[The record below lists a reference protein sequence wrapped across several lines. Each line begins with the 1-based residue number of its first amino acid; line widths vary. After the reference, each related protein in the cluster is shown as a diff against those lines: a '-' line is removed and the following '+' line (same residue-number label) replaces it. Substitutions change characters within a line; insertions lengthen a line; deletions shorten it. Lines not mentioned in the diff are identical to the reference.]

1 MCRGNRVLLAH
12 HLLDTR
18 MKWFVEADIIVFPM
32 RFSRLIWIAP
42 LAAALAVSVSA
53 QDGASLPSA
62 PSATLEQQR
71 PPAPQQAQ
79 TTAPDTKAPGTQ
91 AEEKPQQ
98 PVLETLDPKM
108 RPRPV
113 QQVNP
118 APQPEQAVQAQTT
131 PPPGKPDAKGSSDN
145 PFSIVV
151 PVNEVNV
158 VFTVTDKHNH
168 YVKDLKEADFRILD
182 NNRPPAN
189 VRNFASETNLPL
201 RVGLLVDAS
210 NSIRDRFRFEQQAAI
225 EFLNQ
230 IIHPDRDQAFV
241 IGFDTTPEITQDF
254 TNNPEKLAA
263 GVRLLRP
270 GGGTALYDAV
280 YGACHDKLIKLQS
293 NRGALRRAIILLSDG
308 EDNQSRVTRDDAI
321 EEAQRAE
328 VIVYTISTNVS
339 GTKSRGDKILEAIA
353 NATGGRAF
361 FPFKIE
367 EVSDAFS
374 QIQEEL
380 RSQYAVSYKPADF
393 AADGKYRSIDIEA
406 LNKKFKVRSRK
417 GYFAPRAERASA
429 AVGAQ

>member
-1 MCRGNRVLLAH
+1 MTCSSKDESAPAE
-12 HLLDTR
+12 
-18 MKWFVEADIIVFPM
+18 KAIIVFPM
-32 RFSRLIWIAP
+32 RVFRLLWIP
-42 LAAALAVSVSA
+42 LLAGTLVLSASA
-53 QDGASLPSA
+53 QDGSGLPSA

-71 PPAPQQAQ
+71 PPAPPPQPAQ
-79 TTAPDTKAPGTQ
+79 SPQ
-91 AEEKPQQ
+91 SHSEEAKPQQ
-98 PVLETLDPKM
+98 PVLETLDPKQ
-108 RPRPV
+108 RPRV
-113 QQVNP
+113 QP
-118 APQPEQAVQAQTT
+118 AGSVPQSEPAAQPQTS
-131 PPPGKPDAKGSSDN
+131 PPPKQSEAEGSQDKPFN
-145 PFSIVV
+145 IVV

-168 YVKDLKEADFRILD
+168 YVKDLKETDFRILD
-182 NNRPPAN
+182 NNKPPAN

-225 EFLNQ
+225 EFLSQ
-230 IIHPDRDQAFV
+230 TVHPDRDQAFV

-254 TNNPEKLAA
+254 TNNPEKLAS
-263 GVRLLRP
+263 GVRMLRP

-280 YGACHDKLIKLQS
+280 YGACHDKLIKVQS

-353 NATGGRAF
+353 SATGGRAF

-380 RSQYAVSYKPADF
+380 RSQYAISYKPADF
-393 AADGKYRSIDIEA
+393 SADGKYRSIDIEA
-406 LNKKFKVRSRK
+406 LNKKYKVRSRK
-417 GYFAPRAERASA
+417 GYFAPRATERAAA
-429 AVGAQ
+429 AVGAE

>member
-1 MCRGNRVLLAH
+1 MRV
-12 HLLDTR
+12 
-18 MKWFVEADIIVFPM
+18 F
-32 RFSRLIWIAP
+32 RLVWIAP
-42 LAAALAVSVSA
+42 LTAVLSVAVSA
-53 QDGASLPSA
+53 QDASLPSA

-71 PPAPQQAQ
+71 PPAPPPQPAQ
-79 TTAPDTKAPGTQ
+79 EQSKAPEPK
-91 AEEKPQQ
+91 AEEAKPQQ

-108 RPRPV
+108 RPKPV
-113 QQVNP
+113 QQQNV
-118 APQPEQAVQAQTT
+118 APQTEPTAQAQNQTTT
-131 PPPGKPDAKGSSDN
+131 PPDKDKNDGKGSSDN

-168 YVKDLKEADFRILD
+168 YVKDLREADFRILD
-182 NNRPPAN
+182 NNKPPAN

-230 IIHPDRDQAFV
+230 IVHPDRDQAFV
-241 IGFDTTPEITQDF
+241 LGFDTTPEITQDF
-254 TNNPEKLAA
+254 TNNPEKLAS

-280 YGACHDKLIKLQS
+280 YGACHDKLIKTQS
-293 NRGALRRAIILLSDG
+293 SRGALRRAIILLSDG

-321 EEAQRAE
+321 EEAQRSE

-339 GTKSRGDKILEAIA
+339 GTKSRGDKILETIA

-380 RSQYAVSYKPADF
+380 RSQYAISYKPADF
-393 AADGKYRSIDIEA
+393 SADGKYRSIDIEA
-406 LNKKFKVRSRK
+406 VNKKYKVRSRK